1 MTIQLEKE
9 YLVALL
15 GLAVG
20 AASGLIAAAAY
31 SRAAPRRIPLGPWDA
46 RVTIPLLLAAA
57 GAHLVLIPVVEPTR
71 QLLFGLYFAALIG
84 TVVFAM
90 AGLSIWRLGAALL
103 PAGSI
108 AAYFYFALQVH
119 QADYVGLTVKVIEL
133 AAVAAAVVPI
143 ARLRRDHARPRVV
156 E

>member
-1 MTIQLEKE
+1 MTVQFERA
-9 YLVALL
+9 YLIALL

-20 AASGLIAAAAY
+20 AAVGLIAAAAY
-31 SRAAPRRIPLGPWDA
+31 SRARLGRLDA

-57 GAHLVLIPVVEPTR
+57 GAHLVLIPVVEPLR

-84 TVVFAM
+84 AVIFAM
-90 AGLSIWRLGAALL
+90 AGLSIWRLGAVVL

-108 AAYFYFALQVH
+108 AAYLYFALQVH
-119 QADYVGLTVKVIEL
+119 QADYVGLSVKVIEL
-133 AAVAAAVVPI
+133 AAVAAAVIPI
-143 ARLRRDHARPRVV
+143 ARRRPDYAGPRVV